1 MAPKSGEKKM
11 KLSFFK
17 SVGMTR
23 KFMRYVGISSCSVIL
38 TLLLTVPAPGAEP
51 NDGSVLPFPPSPMAG
66 VARPRLQDSIM
77 KWPEIPQ
84 RLPKDAPNILIVM
97 LDDVG
102 FGVAETFGGEVHTPT
117 LSKLAEEGLRYNA
130 FHTTSICSPTRAALL
145 TGRNHTRVDSG
156 TIAERAVA
164 FDGYTGVIPNTAATI
179 AEVLKEYGYHTSA
192 FGKWHNTPAIETTAM
207 GPKDRWPTG
216 YGFEYFYG
224 FLGGETSQWEPRLTE
239 NTNHIE
245 PPEHDPKY
253 HLTQDM
259 VDKALK
265 WLDDYQAFSP
275 DKPFFMYWAPGGVHG
290 PHHIF
295 SEWAD
300 KYKGKFD
307 DGWDA
312 YRERA
317 YKRQL
322 EMGVIPPDTKL
333 LGAYFGGTRNP
344 MVISWP
350 KRIKPDKRMRSQFH
364 HVVDI
369 APTIYE
375 VLHIPHPKVVN
386 GYEQLPMDGTSLAYT
401 FDGPT
406 ADTRKNTQF
415 FDNNGSRAIYQD
427 GWMACT
433 FGPFIPWDTPGSVKR
448 IANWD
453 SAKDQ
458 WELYDLRQD
467 FSQAVDLAAKYPDK
481 LEEMKK
487 SFLAL
492 AADNKAFPIG
502 AGNWLRLHPE
512 DRIRT
517 PYTTWHFNQN
527 TRRMPEFA
535 APGVGRESTHVT
547 IDAEIGEKASGVL
560 YAVGGSGGGLT
571 LYMDQGQ
578 LVYEYNMM
586 IIEQY
591 TARSATPLAAGKH
604 TIEVVTDIERPGQAG
619 TVRLVVDGTEVGTTE
634 LKRTVPAAFTA
645 TETFDVGMDLG
656 STVSLGYFDRR
667 PFKFSGKINDVTVS
681 LK

>member
-145 TGRNHTRVDSG
+145 TGRNHTRVGLRHHRRACGRLRWLHRSHSQYRRNHRRGAQGVRLPHLRFRQVAQHPGHRDHGNG
-156 TIAERAVA
+156 TQRPLADRLRVRILLWLPGRRDFPV
-164 FDGYTGVIPNTAATI
+164 GAA
-179 AEVLKEYGYHTSA
+179 S
-192 FGKWHNTPAIETTAM
+192 
-207 GPKDRWPTG
+207 DR
-216 YGFEYFYG
+216 E
-224 FLGGETSQWEPRLTE
+224 LRIISSRR
-239 NTNHIE
+239 ND
-245 PPEHDPKY
+245 DPKY

-333 LGAYFGGTRNP
+333 RSVMRPWLPGIVSLRISAPSNGGLWRSLQASWNIQTIRSERYRGVLRSGVSGKTPWFSTSLATTVRVLKVRKGRSANC
-344 MVISWP
+344 WP
-350 KRIKPDKRMRSQFH
+350 KRDSKH
-364 HVVDI
+364 HTNSKFPPGK
-369 APTIYE
+369 AWWTRCLGWSE
-375 VLHIPHPKVVN
+375 
-386 GYEQLPMDGTSLAYT
+386 DGQHV
-401 FDGPT
+401 P
-406 ADTRKNTQF
+406 R
-415 FDNNGSRAIYQD
+415 
-427 GWMACT
+427 
-433 FGPFIPWDTPGSVKR
+433 
-448 IANWD
+448 
-453 SAKDQ
+453 
-458 WELYDLRQD
+458 
-467 FSQAVDLAAKYPDK
+467 
-481 LEEMKK
+481 
-487 SFLAL
+487 
-492 AADNKAFPIG
+492 
-502 AGNWLRLHPE
+502 RL
-512 DRIRT
+512 
-517 PYTTWHFNQN
+517 
-527 TRRMPEFA
+527 
-535 APGVGRESTHVT
+535 GLGR
-547 IDAEIGEKASGVL
+547 
-560 YAVGGSGGGLT
+560 
-571 LYMDQGQ
+571 
-578 LVYEYNMM
+578 
-586 IIEQY
+586 
-591 TARSATPLAAGKH
+591 
-604 TIEVVTDIERPGQAG
+604 
-619 TVRLVVDGTEVGTTE
+619 
-634 LKRTVPAAFTA
+634 
-645 TETFDVGMDLG
+645 
-656 STVSLGYFDRR
+656 
-667 PFKFSGKINDVTVS
+667 
-681 LK
+681 